1 MPFDALEVSLEAVQ
15 SLQAVLP
22 RIRSRD
28 SKLYDQITRS
38 LSSVPLNLAEGR
50 RRSGKDRTH
59 HWRIAAGSAD
69 EGRTALRVALAF
81 GYVHSKDVKKT
92 LGLLDRVLA
101 MTWRMT
107 H

>member
-1 MPFDALEVSLEAVQ
+1 MPFDALEVSLEAVH
-15 SLQAVLP
+15 SLRVPLS

-28 SKLYDQITRS
+28 SKLYDQITRA

-50 RRSGKDRTH
+50 RRTGKDRIH
-59 HWRIAAGSAD
+59 LWRVAAGSA
-69 EGRTALRVALAF
+69 EEIRTAIRVALAL
-81 GYVHSKDVKKT
+81 GYIDANEVEKT
-92 LGLLDRVLA
+92 LELLDRVLA